1 MGQIQFTTEKI
12 NELLRKTQGIELSDM
27 FKVRGTLNVTDQGSI
42 IEAQDNLAN
51 TGSVGIYL
59 VTDSKYKIPSKDEQA
74 ITITSE
80 VLKQLSLTSPDN
92 FTDGL
97 LSAATANVSLE
108 PIGVN
113 VGDIIALTRVDVK
126 VADLASALGVSLPF
140 SGEIELYQFK
150 LWSTNDAKATY
161 FKNSNGVTI
170 PSGASGL
177 MSPWDKT
184 QVNKIPNIEPLATNA
199 LPKVDRLP
207 THNVWDSNMN
217 ECFEQGVYPWCLT
230 GRPFGSEDGT
240 HYTLVVQKSST
251 ADNSGYYTITQ
262 TCYGR
267 EGSDSGKI
275 FQRILF
281 RKDNGEIDWGKGW
294 IRLDTDERADVLQ
307 QRITGLEK
315 DMSPFHYPFVS
326 LGQIG
331 GDGQSATQELLNQ
344 VLDDLVDIEKTKDR
358 GGVFRALYNGSQI
371 IIEQYSGS
379 YAQDKF
385 TQVVRGQ
392 FMVDPTNANYI
403 KWNYGQFNILYRD
416 HNITNTS
423 GWSEWKA
430 MPTAKTIA
438 SLEARIKALEN
449 K

>member
-1 MGQIQFTTEKI
+1 MGQINFTTERI
-12 NELLRKTQGIELSDM
+12 NELLTKVQNIELSDM

-59 VTDSKYKIPSKDEQA
+59 VTDSRYKIPSKDEQA

-97 LSAATANVSLE
+97 LSAATKNVSLE

-207 THNVWDSNMN
+207 THNVWDSNMDT
-217 ECFEQGVYPWCLT
+217 CFEQGIYPWCLT
-230 GRPFGSEDGT
+230 GRPFGSSDGT

-251 ADNSGYYTITQ
+251 SDNSGYYTITQ

-267 EGSDSGKI
+267 EGTDFGKI

-281 RKDNGEIDWGKGW
+281 RRNNGDIDWGKGW
-294 IRLDTDERADVLQ
+294 VRLDSESRIDTIQ
-307 QRITGLEK
+307 QRITGLEEG
-315 DMSPFHYPFVS
+315 MSPFYYPFVS
-326 LGQIG
+326 LGHIG
-331 GDGQSATQELLNQ
+331 GSGTSATQELLNQ
-344 VLDDLVDIEKTKDR
+344 VLDDLVDSEKRKER

-371 IIEQYSGS
+371 IIEQYATD
-379 YAQDKF
+379 YKNNRF
-385 TQVVRGQ
+385 IQVVRGSIGI
-392 FMVDPTNANYI
+392 DPSNTMKVGFRAYE
-403 KWNYGQFNILYRD
+403 FNMLYRI
-416 HNITNTS
+416 HNGAVDGFT
-423 GWSEWKA
+423 EWMA
-430 MPTAKTIA
+430 MPTATTIA
-438 SLEARIKALEN
+438 KLEARIKALEN